1 MKFDRDNM
9 LKAFQMEDASE
20 EVADSIEEKL
30 KKYYNIG
37 STITPDYYGDNI
49 IIYWSSEINSLH
61 DDDILLEYVN
71 DKYDKDYDSIYEM
84 Y

>member
-1 MKFDRDNM
+1 
-9 LKAFQMEDASE
+9 MEDASE